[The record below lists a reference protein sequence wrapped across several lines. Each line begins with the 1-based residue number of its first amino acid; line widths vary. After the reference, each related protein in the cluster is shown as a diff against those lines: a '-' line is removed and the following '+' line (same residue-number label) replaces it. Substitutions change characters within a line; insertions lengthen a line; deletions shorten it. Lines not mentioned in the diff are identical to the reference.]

1 MEKELGIY
9 VTGEKPGRLD
19 AYAAEKSRL
28 SREMTQKLIEQGL
41 VTLNGAK
48 TKPSSKLKEGDI
60 INIRIPMPKDAG
72 IEEQDIPLDIL
83 FEDEHIAVINKKRG
97 MVVHPSVGHAKD
109 TVVNALIYH
118 LDDLSGIGGEERP
131 GIVHRLDKNTS
142 GLMIVAK
149 TDEAHRKLT
158 TIFQSR
164 KITKEYVAIVHG
176 RLRGREGVI
185 NLPIGRDTNDRKLMA
200 ISVGGKN
207 AVTRWKVKKS
217 YDEYSVVSLFLE
229 TGRTHQIRVHLKQ
242 VGNPV
247 VGDPEYGKTEKVP
260 FKIDGQALHA
270 FRLSFDH
277 PITGNNL
284 EFEAPMP
291 EDMQGIIEE
300 LDRRNMGITG

>member
-9 VTGEKPGRLD
+9 VTGEKPGRID
-19 AYAAEKSRL
+19 AYVAEKARL

-41 VTLNGAK
+41 VTLNENK
-48 TKPSSKLKEGDI
+48 TKASSKLKEGDV
-60 INIRIPMPKDAG
+60 INVRIPMAKETG

-158 TIFQSR
+158 SIFQSR
-164 KITKEYVAIVHG
+164 KIIKEYVAIVHG

-207 AVTRWKVKKS
+207 ALTRWKVKKS
-217 YDEYSVVSLFLE
+217 YDDYSVVSLFLE

-247 VGDPEYGKTEKVP
+247 VGDPEYGKGEKCP
-260 FKIDGQALHA
+260 FKIEGQALHA
-270 FRLSFDH
+270 FRLSFNH
-277 PITGNNL
+277 PVTSEEMN
-284 EFEAPMP
+284 FEAPMP
-291 EDMQGIIEE
+291 EDMQEIIAE
-300 LDRRNMGITG
+300 LDRRNMGFSA